1 MQAGESRGTLTAEP
15 NVIPMIDIL
24 LVLLII
30 FMLINLRGRQV
41 FELQL
46 PEPAVPSDPSERQ
59 IVLEVLPGGTFRINQ
74 KDVLATELREHLEGT
89 FAGRPRKI
97 LFVKGDPR
105 VRYQEVVAAID
116 LARGAGVHVIGIAPR
131 DMLGAP

>member
-46 PEPAVPSDPSERQ
+46 PEPAMPSDPSERQ
-59 IVLEVLPGGTFRINQ
+59 IVLEVLPGGTLRINQ
-74 KDVLATELREHLEGT
+74 EDVPAAELQRRLEGT

-105 VRYQEVVAAID
+105 VRYQDVVAAVD
-116 LARGAGVHVIGIAPR
+116 LARGAGVHAIGIAPK
-131 DMLGAP
+131 DMPNAP